1 MFLKYK
7 PQTAHQGGR
16 NRSELMLDWREG
28 GGGLQSIQ
36 HHVWHRAGAHGPLD
50 ITSILIASS
59 SVQYQLSQEFLSHC
73 YSSNTPYKPGIGST
87 EDTMMNQNGWS
98 PFLSGS
104 QSSKEWKAKGSRQQ
118 DMVRACSVGEW
129 ALQSCG
135 APHSKAPALDL
146 MCCSHLEILK
156 NFSTMDRV
164 FSFCSGSHKWCS

>member
-1 MFLKYK
+1 
-7 PQTAHQGGR
+7 
-16 NRSELMLDWREG
+16 MLDWREG

-104 QSSKEWKAKGSRQQ
+104 QSSKEWKAKGSRIWSGPAQ
-118 DMVRACSVGEW
+118 W
-129 ALQSCG
+129 ANE
-135 APHSKAPALDL
+135 H
-146 MCCSHLEILK
+146 CSHVGPHTLRPLCLIWCAVAILK
-156 NFSTMDRV
+156 FFKISEQWTVYFHFVRQA
-164 FSFCSGSHKWCS
+164 H